1 MYDTTH
7 KNFWEYPNL
16 FRRRHICGTI
26 SAMQKTDTAIAK
38 AAVLTEALPYIQ
50 DFSGATVLVKVGG
63 SVMESE
69 ENLVS
74 LLGDIAFMDA
84 VGMKVVVVHGGGK
97 AISRALKESGIEP
110 RFVDG
115 LRVTDEPS
123 MEIVRR
129 TLNNVVNAD
138 VVKKLQALKTNA
150 RPVHGN
156 WMFTAEKIT
165 SPDRG
170 YVGEPVEVDTRI
182 VIEMLDAGIVPVVTP
197 LGTGRDGHLYNV
209 NADSAAA
216 ALAKALKVRKFAVV
230 SDVPG
235 LMRDPSDP
243 KTLLPTLH
251 LSSVAKLK
259 AEGIISG
266 GMLPKIEG
274 CEDAIRAGVKKVHLV
289 DGRMPHSL
297 LLEIFTR
304 EGVGTEII
312 DEH

>member
-1 MYDTTH
+1 MH
-7 KNFWEYPNL
+7 
-16 FRRRHICGTI
+16 
-26 SAMQKTDTAIAK
+26 K

-50 DFSGATVLVKVGG
+50 DFCGSTVLVKVGG

-69 ENLVS
+69 ANLVS
-74 LLGDIAFMDA
+74 LLADIAFMDA
-84 VGMKVVVVHGGGK
+84 VGMRVVLVHGGGK
-97 AISRALKESGIEP
+97 AISRALRESGHEAT
-110 RFVDG
+110 FVDG
-115 LRVTDEPS
+115 LRVTDEPT

-138 VVKKLQALKTNA
+138 LVRRLQAFKTNA
-150 RPVHGN
+150 RPLHGN

-165 SPDRG
+165 TPDRG
-170 YVGEPVEVDTRI
+170 FVGEPVAVDTRAAL
-182 VIEMLDAGIVPVVTP
+182 EMLDAGIVPVITP

-216 ALAKALKVRKFAVV
+216 ALAKALKVEKFVVV

-235 LMRDPSDP
+235 LLRDPSDP
-243 KTLLPTLH
+243 TTLMTTLR
-251 LSSVAKLK
+251 LSDVARLK
-259 AEGIISG
+259 DEGVIAG

-274 CEDAIRAGVKKVHLV
+274 CEDAIRAGVHKVQLV

-304 EGVGTEII
+304 EGVGTEIT
-312 DEH
+312 DEQEH

>member
-1 MYDTTH
+1 MEKLD
-7 KNFWEYPNL
+7 L
-16 FRRRHICGTI
+16 
-26 SAMQKTDTAIAK
+26 AMHK

-50 DFSGATVLVKVGG
+50 DFCGSTVLVKVGG

-69 ENLVS
+69 ANLVS
-74 LLGDIAFMDA
+74 LLADIAFMDA
-84 VGMKVVVVHGGGK
+84 VGMRVVLVHGGGK
-97 AISRALKESGIEP
+97 AISRALRESGHEAT
-110 RFVDG
+110 FVDG
-115 LRVTDEPS
+115 LRVTDEPT

-138 VVKKLQALKTNA
+138 LVRRLQTFKTNA
-150 RPVHGN
+150 RPLHGN

-165 SPDRG
+165 TPDCG
-170 YVGEPVEVDTRI
+170 FVGEPVAVDTRAAL
-182 VIEMLDAGIVPVVTP
+182 EMLDAGIVPVVTP

-216 ALAKALKVRKFAVV
+216 ALAKALKVEKFVVV

-235 LMRDPSDP
+235 LLRDPSDP
-243 KTLLPTLH
+243 TTLMTTLR
-251 LSSVAKLK
+251 LSDVARLK
-259 AEGIISG
+259 DEGVIAG

-274 CEDAIRAGVKKVHLV
+274 CEDAIRAGVHKVQLV

-304 EGVGTEII
+304 EGVGTEIT
-312 DEH
+312 DEQEH

>member
-1 MYDTTH
+1 MH
-7 KNFWEYPNL
+7 
-16 FRRRHICGTI
+16 
-26 SAMQKTDTAIAK
+26 K

-50 DFSGATVLVKVGG
+50 DFCGSTVLVKVGG

-69 ENLVS
+69 ANLVS
-74 LLGDIAFMDA
+74 LLADIAFMDA
-84 VGMKVVVVHGGGK
+84 VGMRVVLVHGGGK
-97 AISRALKESGIEP
+97 AISRALRESGHEAT
-110 RFVDG
+110 FVDG
-115 LRVTDEPS
+115 LRVTDEPT

-138 VVKKLQALKTNA
+138 LVRRLQAFKTNA
-150 RPVHGN
+150 RPLHGN

-165 SPDRG
+165 TPDCG
-170 YVGEPVEVDTRI
+170 FVGEPVAVDTRAAL
-182 VIEMLDAGIVPVVTP
+182 EMLDAGIVPVVTP

-216 ALAKALKVRKFAVV
+216 ALAKALKVEKFVVV

-235 LMRDPSDP
+235 LLRDPSDP
-243 KTLLPTLH
+243 TTLMTTLR
-251 LSSVAKLK
+251 LSDVARLK
-259 AEGIISG
+259 DEGVIAG

-274 CEDAIRAGVKKVHLV
+274 CEDAIRAGVHKVQLV

-304 EGVGTEII
+304 EGVGTEIT
-312 DEH
+312 DEQEH

>member
-1 MYDTTH
+1 M
-7 KNFWEYPNL
+7 N
-16 FRRRHICGTI
+16 
-26 SAMQKTDTAIAK
+26 K

-50 DFSGATVLVKVGG
+50 DFCGSTVLVKVGG

-69 ENLVS
+69 ANLVS
-74 LLGDIAFMDA
+74 LLADIAFMDA
-84 VGMKVVVVHGGGK
+84 VGMRVVLVHGGGK
-97 AISRALKESGIEP
+97 AISRALRESGHEAT
-110 RFVDG
+110 FVDG
-115 LRVTDEPS
+115 LRVTDEPT

-138 VVKKLQALKTNA
+138 LVRRLQAFKTNA
-150 RPVHGN
+150 RPLHGN

-165 SPDRG
+165 TPDRG
-170 YVGEPVEVDTRI
+170 FVGEPVAVDTRAAL
-182 VIEMLDAGIVPVVTP
+182 EMLDAGIVPVITP

-216 ALAKALKVRKFAVV
+216 ALAKALKVEKFVVV

-235 LMRDPSDP
+235 LLRDPSDP
-243 KTLLPTLH
+243 TTLMTTLR
-251 LSSVAKLK
+251 LSDVARLK
-259 AEGIISG
+259 DEGVIAG

-274 CEDAIRAGVKKVHLV
+274 CEDAIRAGVRKVQLV

-304 EGVGTEII
+304 EGVGTEIT
-312 DEH
+312 DEQEH

>member
-1 MYDTTH
+1 
-7 KNFWEYPNL
+7 
-16 FRRRHICGTI
+16 
-26 SAMQKTDTAIAK
+26 MQNTDTAIAK

-69 ENLVS
+69 ENLLS

-97 AISRALKESGIEP
+97 AISRALKDSGIEP

-138 VVKKLQALKTNA
+138 VVKKLQELKTNA

-182 VIEMLDAGIVPVVTP
+182 VSEMLDAGIVPVVTP
-197 LGTGRDGHLYNV
+197 IGTGRDGHLYNV

-235 LMRDPSDP
+235 LMRDPADP
-243 KTLLPTLH
+243 KTLLPTLR

-259 AEGIISG
+259 KEGVISG

-274 CEDAIRAGVKKVHLV
+274 CEDAIRAGVKKIHLV

-312 DEH
+312 DEY

>member
-1 MYDTTH
+1 MEKLD
-7 KNFWEYPNL
+7 L
-16 FRRRHICGTI
+16 
-26 SAMQKTDTAIAK
+26 AMHK

-50 DFSGATVLVKVGG
+50 DFCGSTVLVKVGG

-69 ENLVS
+69 ANLVS
-74 LLGDIAFMDA
+74 LLADIAFMDA
-84 VGMKVVVVHGGGK
+84 VGMRVVLVHGGGK
-97 AISRALKESGIEP
+97 AISRALRESGHEAT
-110 RFVDG
+110 FVDG
-115 LRVTDEPS
+115 LRVTDEPT

-138 VVKKLQALKTNA
+138 LVRRLQAFKTNA
-150 RPVHGN
+150 RPLHGN

-165 SPDRG
+165 TPDRG
-170 YVGEPVEVDTRI
+170 FVGEPVAVDTRAAL
-182 VIEMLDAGIVPVVTP
+182 EMLDAGIVPVVTP

-216 ALAKALKVRKFAVV
+216 ALAKALKVEKFVVV

-235 LMRDPSDP
+235 LLRDSSDP
-243 KTLLPTLH
+243 TTLMTTLR
-251 LSSVAKLK
+251 LSDVARLK
-259 AEGIISG
+259 DEGVIAG

-274 CEDAIRAGVKKVHLV
+274 CEDAIRAGVHKVQLV

-304 EGVGTEII
+304 EGVGTEIT
-312 DEH
+312 DEQEH

>member
-1 MYDTTH
+1 MH
-7 KNFWEYPNL
+7 
-16 FRRRHICGTI
+16 
-26 SAMQKTDTAIAK
+26 K

-50 DFSGATVLVKVGG
+50 DFCGSTVLVKVGG

-69 ENLVS
+69 ANLVS
-74 LLGDIAFMDA
+74 LLADIAFMDA
-84 VGMKVVVVHGGGK
+84 VGMRVVLVHGGGK
-97 AISRALKESGIEP
+97 AISRALRESGHEAT
-110 RFVDG
+110 FVDG
-115 LRVTDEPS
+115 LRVTDEPT

-138 VVKKLQALKTNA
+138 LVRRLQTFKTNA
-150 RPVHGN
+150 RPLHGN

-165 SPDRG
+165 TPDCG
-170 YVGEPVEVDTRI
+170 FVGEPVAVDTRAAL
-182 VIEMLDAGIVPVVTP
+182 EMLDAGIVPVVTP

-216 ALAKALKVRKFAVV
+216 ALAKALKVEKFVVV

-235 LMRDPSDP
+235 LLRDPSDP
-243 KTLLPTLH
+243 TTLMTTLR
-251 LSSVAKLK
+251 LSDVARLK
-259 AEGIISG
+259 DEGVIAG

-274 CEDAIRAGVKKVHLV
+274 CEDAIRAGVHKVQLV

-304 EGVGTEII
+304 EGVGTEIT
-312 DEH
+312 DEQEH

>member
-1 MYDTTH
+1 MEKLD
-7 KNFWEYPNL
+7 L
-16 FRRRHICGTI
+16 
-26 SAMQKTDTAIAK
+26 AMHK

-50 DFSGATVLVKVGG
+50 DFCGSTVLVKVGG

-69 ENLVS
+69 ANLVS
-74 LLGDIAFMDA
+74 LLADIAFMDA
-84 VGMKVVVVHGGGK
+84 VGMRVVLVHGGGK
-97 AISRALKESGIEP
+97 AISRALRESGHEAT
-110 RFVDG
+110 FVDG
-115 LRVTDEPS
+115 LRVTDEPT

-138 VVKKLQALKTNA
+138 LVRRLQTFKTNA
-150 RPVHGN
+150 RPLHGN

-165 SPDRG
+165 TPDRG
-170 YVGEPVEVDTRI
+170 FVGEPVAVDTRAAL
-182 VIEMLDAGIVPVVTP
+182 EMLDAGIVPVVTP

-216 ALAKALKVRKFAVV
+216 ALAKALKVEKFVVV

-235 LMRDPSDP
+235 LLRDPSDST
-243 KTLLPTLH
+243 TLMTTLR
-251 LSSVAKLK
+251 LSDVARLK
-259 AEGIISG
+259 DEGVIAG

-274 CEDAIRAGVKKVHLV
+274 CEDAIRAGVHKVQLV

-304 EGVGTEII
+304 EGVGTEIT
-312 DEH
+312 DEQEH

>member
-1 MYDTTH
+1 MH
-7 KNFWEYPNL
+7 
-16 FRRRHICGTI
+16 
-26 SAMQKTDTAIAK
+26 K

-50 DFSGATVLVKVGG
+50 DFCGSTVLVKVGG

-69 ENLVS
+69 ANLVS
-74 LLGDIAFMDA
+74 LLADIAFMDA
-84 VGMKVVVVHGGGK
+84 VGMRVVLVHGGGK
-97 AISRALKESGIEP
+97 AISRALRESGHEAT
-110 RFVDG
+110 FVDG
-115 LRVTDEPS
+115 LRVTDEPT

-138 VVKKLQALKTNA
+138 LVRRLQAFKTNA
-150 RPVHGN
+150 RPLHGN

-165 SPDRG
+165 TPDCG
-170 YVGEPVEVDTRI
+170 FVGEPVAVDTRAAL
-182 VIEMLDAGIVPVVTP
+182 EMLDAGIVPVVTP

-216 ALAKALKVRKFAVV
+216 ALAKALKVEKFVVV

-235 LMRDPSDP
+235 LLQDPSDP
-243 KTLLPTLH
+243 TTLMTTLR
-251 LSSVAKLK
+251 LSDVARLK
-259 AEGIISG
+259 DEGVIAG

-274 CEDAIRAGVKKVHLV
+274 CEDAIRAGVHKVQLV

-304 EGVGTEII
+304 EGVGTEIT
-312 DEH
+312 DEQEH

>member
-1 MYDTTH
+1 MEKLD
-7 KNFWEYPNL
+7 L
-16 FRRRHICGTI
+16 
-26 SAMQKTDTAIAK
+26 AMHK

-50 DFSGATVLVKVGG
+50 DFFGSTVLVKVGG

-69 ENLVS
+69 ANLVS
-74 LLGDIAFMDA
+74 LLADIAFMDA
-84 VGMKVVVVHGGGK
+84 VGMRVVLVHGGGK
-97 AISRALKESGIEP
+97 AISRALRESGHEAT
-110 RFVDG
+110 FVDG
-115 LRVTDEPS
+115 LRVTDEPT

-138 VVKKLQALKTNA
+138 LVRRLQAFKTNA
-150 RPVHGN
+150 RPLHGN

-165 SPDRG
+165 TPDRG
-170 YVGEPVEVDTRI
+170 FVGEPVAVDTRAAL
-182 VIEMLDAGIVPVVTP
+182 EMLDAGIVPVVTP

-216 ALAKALKVRKFAVV
+216 ALAKALKVEKFVVV

-235 LMRDPSDP
+235 LLRDPSDP
-243 KTLLPTLH
+243 TTLMTTLR
-251 LSSVAKLK
+251 LSDVARLK
-259 AEGIISG
+259 DEGVIAG

-274 CEDAIRAGVKKVHLV
+274 CEDAIRAGVHKVQLV

-304 EGVGTEII
+304 EGVGTEIT
-312 DEH
+312 DEQEH

>member
-1 MYDTTH
+1 MEKID
-7 KNFWEYPNL
+7 L
-16 FRRRHICGTI
+16 
-26 SAMQKTDTAIAK
+26 AMQK

-50 DFSGATVLVKVGG
+50 DFSGSTVLVKVGG
-63 SVMESE
+63 SVMENE
-69 ENLVS
+69 ANLVS
-74 LLGDIAFMDA
+74 LLSDISFMDA
-84 VGMKVVVVHGGGK
+84 VGMRVVLVHGGGK
-97 AISRALKESGIEP
+97 AISKALKESGLVP
-110 RFVDG
+110 QFVDG
-115 LRVTDEPS
+115 LRVTDEPT
-123 MEIVRR
+123 MEIVRH

-138 VVKKLQALKTNA
+138 LVKKLQAFKTNA
-150 RPVHGN
+150 RPLHGN

-170 YVGEPVEVDTRI
+170 YVGEPVAVDTRA
-182 VIEMLDAGIVPVVTP
+182 VREMLDAGIVPVV
-197 LGTGRDGHLYNV
+197 HLYNV

-235 LMRDPSDP
+235 LLRDPSDP
-243 KTLLPTLH
+243 STLLPTLH

-259 AEGIISG
+259 AEGVIAG

-274 CEDAIRAGVKKVHLV
+274 CEDAIRAGVRKVHLV

-304 EGVGTEII
+304 EGVGTEIT
-312 DEH
+312 E

>member
-1 MYDTTH
+1 MEKID
-7 KNFWEYPNL
+7 L
-16 FRRRHICGTI
+16 
-26 SAMQKTDTAIAK
+26 AMQK
-38 AAVLTEALPYIQ
+38 AAALTEALPYIQ
-50 DFSGATVLVKVGG
+50 DFRGSTVLVKVGG

-69 ENLVS
+69 ANLVS
-74 LLGDIAFMDA
+74 LLADVAFMDA
-84 VGMKVVVVHGGGK
+84 VGMKIVLVHGGGK

-115 LRVTDEPS
+115 LRVTDGPS

-129 TLNNVVNAD
+129 TLNNEVNTNL
-138 VVKKLQALKTNA
+138 VRLLQGMKTNA
-150 RPVHGN
+150 RPLHGN
-156 WMFTAEKIT
+156 WMFTAEKIE

-170 YVGEPVEVDTRI
+170 YVGSPAAVDTRA
-182 VIEMLDAGIVPVVTP
+182 VREMLDAGIVPVVTP
-197 LGTGRDGHLYNV
+197 LGTGRDGHLYNI

-235 LMRDPSDP
+235 LLADPADP
-243 KTLLPTLH
+243 ASLLGTLR

-259 AEGIISG
+259 AQGVISG

-274 CEDAIRAGVKKVHLV
+274 CEDAIRAGVRKVHLV

-297 LLEIFTR
+297 LLEMFTR
-304 EGVGTEII
+304 EGVGTEIT
-312 DEH
+312 DEES